1 MPSQEI
7 HAPDVYA
14 ILAGWARQSAGSS
27 LAPTVESVL
36 QQEAAKTAAAFDQ
49 HSTLQIQLN
58 QGGLSL
64 QRLLQRRT
72 VAAWQAL
79 HTDPPA
85 FEAPPERCPACEGLL
100 TGEWHCS
107 LCGLEL
113 SRWRC
118 NQNPQQSL
126 DSQGMLPWHYA
137 LLPDPRRKRLIL
149 LDLGEPAQAGR
160 APEVVWQINLNAE
173 AVSARLLPRQEILL
187 CTQAGEVLICDLFG
201 SVIWRCEVP
210 LKQPVFVDATRNGQ
224 QLLIADAGSHQVLI
238 INRQQQVIWSYGQT
252 DQPGREPGFLRQP
265 SCLRLTAEGTVLI
278 ADSGNHRVIEVSQL
292 SGQVRH
298 RLAEKQQLEQPVW
311 CERLPD
317 GETLIVDAANYRLLS
332 LGPEQALNQIF
343 SYYQNQLDVR
353 YRLQQPQTV
362 IRRENGHYLL
372 ANAERIIEISPSQ
385 QRLLWFSLLTD
396 LRAPASFEQ
405 VQARE
410 KALST
415 PAKASPNLTST
426 RLNNPFK
433 LGETLKQIAVFE
445 DAPEAFFEKLK
456 LCLRYEE
463 HPAGKIL
470 LREGQKGDAMYLIRE
485 GEVEIIKDFQAV
497 ATLGPGEIFGEM
509 ALLNA
514 EPRNATVRMKSSGRL
529 YRLNKLAFESVVQ
542 TFPEVHERVRQ
553 IARVRAQMGE
563 QVSDPQR
570 PAATPQSARE
580 RLEKLMQNH
589 RERLEQLR
597 QQPASPEHHQLLTG
611 PLHWSLRYTG
621 LEQKLIRQARQTNYR
636 CLELHVRLRANTA
649 MKSVRISLLVS
660 NLEKH
665 GDIIRM
671 HPTPEDILREK
682 VDDTVI
688 MTLLTRASRSRI
700 LEEACALADIQDV
713 QAIPV
718 YFGDNDQKSPD

>member
-14 ILAGWARQSAGSS
+14 ILAGWARQSAGAD
-27 LAPTVESVL
+27 LAPNAENLL
-36 QQEAAKTAAAFDQ
+36 QQEASKTAAAFDQ
-49 HSTLQIQLN
+49 HSTLQIRLN
-58 QGGLSL
+58 QAGLSL

-79 HTDPPA
+79 HTAPPA
-85 FEAPPERCPACEGLL
+85 FNTPPERCPACESLL

-113 SRWRC
+113 LRWQS
-118 NQNPQQSL
+118 NQSLQQSL
-126 DSQGMLPWHYA
+126 DSQGLTPWHYA

-160 APEVVWQINLNAE
+160 APEVVWQINLNTE
-173 AVSARLLPRQEILL
+173 AVSSRLLPQQEILL
-187 CTQAGEVLICDLFG
+187 CTQAGEVMICDLFG
-201 SVIWRCEVP
+201 NLLWRCELP
-210 LKQPVFVDATRNGQ
+210 LKQPVFVDATRDGQ
-224 QLLIADAGSHQVLI
+224 QILIADAGRHQVLI
-238 INRQQQVIWSYGQT
+238 VNRQQETIWSYGQA
-252 DQPGREPGFLRQP
+252 DQPGRDNGLLRQP

-278 ADSGNHRVIEVSQL
+278 ADSGNHRVLEVSQL

-311 CERLPD
+311 CERLPE

-332 LGPEQALNQIF
+332 LNPDHQLSQVF

-353 YRLQQPQTV
+353 YRLQQPRSI
-362 IRRENGHYLL
+362 IRRENGNYLL

-396 LRAPASFEQ
+396 LRSPASFDQ
-405 VQARE
+405 AQARE
-410 KALST
+410 KTQAEAVKPLPKLS
-415 PAKASPNLTST
+415 ST
-426 RLNNPFK
+426 RLQSPFK
-433 LGETLKQIAVFE
+433 LGETLKQTTVFE
-445 DAPEAFFEKLK
+445 GAPEAFFEKLK

-509 ALLNA
+509 ALINA

-542 TFPEVHERVRQ
+542 AFPEVHEKVRQ

-563 QVSDPQR
+563 QVSEPGG
-570 PAATPQSARE
+570 PVATPQSARE
-580 RLEKLMQNH
+580 RLEKMMQNH

-597 QQPASPEHHQLLTG
+597 KQPSTPEHHQLLTG

-621 LEQKLIRQARQTNYR
+621 LEQNLIRQARQTNYR
-636 CLELHVRLRANTA
+636 CLELHVRLRSDSA

-700 LEEACALADIQDV
+700 LEEACALSDIQDV

-718 YFGDNDQKSPD
+718 YFGDSDQKSPD